1 MARDNAFDIRKIEL
15 PAIDLEAAHP
25 RSRGRSWSARI
36 FLTCLGL
43 IVVVVLPFVVL
54 IRASMYLYAAREVP
68 TWLALGGGALA
79 TTILLTCCA
88 VWISRKLHSGAR
100 VRWLGTRVVL
110 PLVLAYCAYAL
121 LYLSGVN
128 AKGTEVR
135 AYYRSLHPIL
145 RVAVSTVILVDR
157 DMVVTDVA
165 RSAGAYAQMGL
176 PENRGSMHYEQSD
189 GYVHALDLR
198 TRGESWWRNWM
209 VEGYFRA
216 MGFSTLRH
224 RGTEDHL
231 HVGLPLH

>member
-1 MARDNAFDIRKIEL
+1 MTRDNAFDISKIEL
-15 PAIDLEAAHP
+15 PSIDLEAP
-25 RSRGRSWSARI
+25 RSRSRGRSWSTRI
-36 FLTCLGL
+36 LLTCIGL
-43 IVVVVLPFVVL
+43 VIVVVLPFVVI
-54 IRASMYLYAAREVP
+54 IRASMYLYVAREVP
-68 TWLALGGGALA
+68 TWLALASGALA
-79 TTILLTCCA
+79 TTVLLTCCA

-100 VRWLGTRVVL
+100 ARWLGTRVVL

-121 LYLSGVN
+121 LYLSSAN
-128 AKGTEVR
+128 AKGTDVR

-176 PENRGSMHYEQSD
+176 PENRESMHYEQSD
-189 GYVHALDLR
+189 GYVHAVDLR

-231 HVGLPLH
+231 HVGLPVH

>member
-1 MARDNAFDIRKIEL
+1 MATDNAFDIRKIEL
-15 PAIDLEAAHP
+15 PPIDLEAVPP
-25 RSRGRSWSARI
+25 RSRRRSWSTRI
-36 FLTCLGL
+36 LLTCFGL
-43 IVVVVLPFVVL
+43 VTVAVLPFVVL
-54 IRASMYLYAAREVP
+54 IRASMYLYTARDVP

-79 TTILLTCCA
+79 TTVLLTCCA
-88 VWISRKLHSGAR
+88 VWVSKKLHSGAR
-100 VRWLGTRVVL
+100 ARWLGTRVVL
-110 PLVLAYCAYAL
+110 PLVLAYCGYTL
-121 LYLSGVN
+121 LYLSSVN

-165 RSAGAYAQMGL
+165 RAGGDYARMGL
-176 PENRGSMHYEQSD
+176 PANRASMHYEQSD
-189 GYVHALDLR
+189 GYVHAVDLR
-198 TRGESWWRNWM
+198 TRGEGWWRNWM

-231 HVGLPLH
+231 HVGLPVH